1 MPRLSRTGRSKC
13 SLLLIAALH
22 AGYLTASADT
32 LAQAPTN
39 ENTQS
44 TGRPQL
50 KLERQLDENRAPVRD
65 HAPTFARALSVEG
78 TVDERLILRGDAEIR
93 RGGTVLRGD
102 TITYTQAT
110 DIVNVEGQARVF
122 RDGASFTG
130 PRLDFRVDA
139 QTGTMPDATFTY
151 AARQGR
157 GDAGLVEFLGSDR
170 ARMERA
176 RFTTCGPGDNAW
188 WVQAE
193 AIEFD
198 GLDETAT
205 ATFATLYFKGLPVLA
220 SPILSFPTSD
230 RRKSGFLTPSFG
242 LSSTLGTDISTPYYF
257 NLAPNYDYTL
267 TPRIMTKRGV
277 LFENELR
284 YLSPTQRATL
294 VYDVIAKDREFG
306 TSRDFAAVRYEY
318 ASPSGFAAGVNYN
331 RASDDRYFVDF
342 ATNIVDTSQKVLPQ
356 DGYLA
361 YNQTYWNTAVRVT
374 KNQVLQD
381 PDLSQPVAKP
391 YERVPQATLN
401 GYIADWRGF
410 EAAAAL
416 DGTRF
421 EHPTLEKGNRYVADI
436 RTAYPILAP
445 GWFVIPRAR
454 VSSTAYDLDPAFH
467 PTDSTPTRTLPILS
481 LDTGLIFERD
491 VGWFGRAAQQT
502 LEPRLFY
509 AYIPFRDQSNLPNF
523 DSALSDLNYSQLFTE
538 NIYSGSDRISEA
550 NQLTAALSTRILD
563 AETGAERLRASIGQ
577 RYYFTDQRVTLPGES
592 PRTSS
597 ATDVLG
603 AVTAQLGR
611 SWAIDLAAQ
620 YAAEPGEFVRAT
632 AGVRW
637 QPRRAS
643 VLTAYYR
650 YQPDGISQVDIS
662 GQWPLSNRWY
672 AVGRV
677 NYSLEDKRLID
688 LVAALEY
695 QQDCWLLRFAVQRFA
710 TTAQTATTN
719 FYLQLELNGLT
730 SVGSSAANLLQRNI
744 PGYQLLN
751 PVPREPGRFEYYE

>member
-1 MPRLSRTGRSKC
+1 MG
-13 SLLLIAALH
+13 AEA
-22 AGYLTASADT
+22 
-32 LAQAPTN
+32 LAQSVAKDDAQ
-39 ENTQS
+39 EA
-44 TGRPQL
+44 GRPQL
-50 KLERQLDENRAPVRD
+50 KLERQLDENRAPSRES
-65 HAPTFARALSVEG
+65 APTFARAQSIEG
-78 TVDERLILRGDAEIR
+78 TIDQRLILRGDAEIR

-110 DIVNVEGQARVF
+110 DIVSVEGQARVF

-130 PRLDFRVDA
+130 PRLDFRIDA
-139 QTGTMPDATFTY
+139 QTGTMPDASFTY
-151 AARQGR
+151 AARSGR
-157 GDAGLVEFLGSDR
+157 GNASLIEFLGSDR
-170 ARMERA
+170 ARMEKA

-267 TPRIMTKRGV
+267 TPRVMTKRGV

-284 YLSPTQRATL
+284 YLDATQRATL

-306 TSRDFAAVRYEY
+306 GSRDFAAVRYEY
-318 ASPSGFAAGVNYN
+318 ASPKGFAAGINYN
-331 RASDDRYFVDF
+331 KASDDRYFVDF
-342 ATNIVDTSQKVLPQ
+342 ATTIVDTSQKILPQ
-356 DGYLA
+356 DAYLA
-361 YNQTYWNTAVRVT
+361 YNHAYWSTAVRVT

-391 YERVPQATLN
+391 YERVPQATVS
-401 GYIADWRGF
+401 GYVADWRGF
-410 EAAAAL
+410 EAATAL

-421 EHPTLEKGNRYVADI
+421 EHPTLQQGNRYIADV

-454 VSSTAYDLDPAFH
+454 LSSTAYDLDPAFH
-467 PTDSTPTRTLPILS
+467 PIDSTPTRTLPILS
-481 LDTGLIFERD
+481 LDAGLIFERD

-509 AYIPFRDQSNLPNF
+509 AYIPYRNQNNLPNF
-523 DSALSDLNYSQLFTE
+523 DSALADLNFAQLFTE
-538 NIYSGSDRISEA
+538 NIYSGSDRISNA
-550 NQLTAALSTRILD
+550 NQLTAALTTRILD
-563 AETGAERLRASIGQ
+563 TETGAERLRAAIAQ
-577 RYYFTDQRVTLPGES
+577 RYYFTEQLVTLPGEA
-592 PRTSS
+592 PRASNS
-597 ATDVLG
+597 TDVL
-603 AVTAQLGR
+603 ATLTAQLGR

-620 YAAEPGEFVRAT
+620 YAAEPSEFVRGT

-650 YQPDGISQVDIS
+650 YQPQPDGISQVDIS

-677 NYSLEDKRLID
+677 NYSLAEKRLID
-688 LVAALEY
+688 TIAALEY

-710 TTAQTATTN
+710 TSAQTTTTN
-719 FYLQLELNGLT
+719 FYVQLELNGLT
-730 SVGSSAANLLQRNI
+730 SVGSSAASLLQRNI
-744 PGYQLLN
+744 PGYHLLN
-751 PVPREPGRFEYYE
+751 PVPREPGRFDFYE